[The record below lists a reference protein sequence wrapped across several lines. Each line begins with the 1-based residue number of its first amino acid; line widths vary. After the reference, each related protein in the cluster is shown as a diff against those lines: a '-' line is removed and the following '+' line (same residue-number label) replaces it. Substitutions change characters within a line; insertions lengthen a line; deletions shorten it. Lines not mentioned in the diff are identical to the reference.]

1 MLSQFSDT
9 AEIHKYF
16 SFKEGR
22 KLIPTESSGFLITYA
37 KGQNNLG
44 IANRYALKHKMDF
57 ILVDKDIYT
66 QERLKDEYQ

>member
-1 MLSQFSDT
+1 
-9 AEIHKYF
+9 
-16 SFKEGR
+16 
-22 KLIPTESSGFLITYA
+22 LIPTESSGFLTTYT

-57 ILVDKDIYT
+57 ILVYKDIYT